1 VIRWQSTVQRPCD
14 ATAPVVRALR
24 CRYGAYRQAAWWKTS
39 AARELGGHRRIVRD
53 METPDS
59 GQARVSGA
67 VRVSSTSKQT
77 ADIDPIILRETSMTR
92 LIFRPV
98 LLDNPGNPDAPMDG
112 TFIYQRKTQ
121 SSEWVDHS
129 DLPLSK
135 LKAEEWVKMHLGAA
149 ELLTLFEGL
158 GSYYQLVKEH
168 GLVMGTQDFIP
179 APKSQALRSLIANE
193 QQFHQA
199 LQDEE
204 LASALL
210 GGLISWIAGNERAVA
225 AARLDGVSLDE
236 LQQFD
241 AVLGLARLQ
250 RFCRELEE
258 NADNDDEGYWQ
269 RTLNS
274 NGWAIAQVYAVPIML
289 IDQQV
294 YVGGKRITNRSG
306 NTADFLYENSITEN
320 VVLVEIKTPATPL
333 LGAKYRNNVINV
345 STDLTGGQLQIMN
358 ARRSLIEHFSEL
370 MAEQGSYRRPLSPK
384 GLLIVGSADQ
394 LLEQDQRASFEM
406 FRNSQHDIDIV
417 TFDEL
422 RQKIEL
428 MIELLMNVAQ

>member
-1 VIRWQSTVQRPCD
+1 V
-14 ATAPVVRALR
+14 
-24 CRYGAYRQAAWWKTS
+24 
-39 AARELGGHRRIVRD
+39 
-53 METPDS
+53 
-59 GQARVSGA
+59 
-67 VRVSSTSKQT
+67 
-77 ADIDPIILRETSMTR
+77 TR

-98 LLDNPGNPDAPMDG
+98 LLDNPGNPEAPMDG
-112 TFIYQRKTQ
+112 AFIFQRKTK

-135 LKAEEWVKMHLGAA
+135 LKAEEWVKIDLKAA
-149 ELLTLFEGL
+149 ELLTLFQGL
-158 GSYYQLVKEH
+158 DSYYQLVKDH

-179 APKSQALRSLIANE
+179 APKSQALRTLIANE
-193 QQFHQA
+193 PQFHLA
-199 LQDEE
+199 LQDDE

-225 AARLDGVSLDE
+225 AARLDGISLDE

-258 NADNDDEGYWQ
+258 NEENADEGYWQ
-269 RTLNS
+269 LTLDS

-289 IDQQV
+289 VHQQV

-306 NTADFLYENSITEN
+306 NTADFLFENSLTEN

-333 LGAKYRNNVINV
+333 LGPKYRNNVINV
-345 STDLTGGQLQIMN
+345 SPDLTGGLLQIMQN
-358 ARRSLIEHFSEL
+358 RQSLIEHFSEL
-370 MAEQGSYRRPLSPK
+370 MSEEGTYRRPLSPK
-384 GLLIVGSADQ
+384 VLLIVGSADQ
-394 LLEQDQRASFEM
+394 FDEHDERASFEM
-406 FRNSQHDIDIV
+406 FRNNQRDIDIV

-428 MIELLMNVAQ
+428 MIKLLINVTQ